1 LICAVF
7 NELRHPGKLE
17 QKMYYAVIIAGGT
30 GTRLWPLSRRSRSK
44 QSLKLVGER
53 SMFQH
58 AVDRLTPLFL
68 PEQIF
73 VVTRED
79 QSGLLAS
86 QVPELPLSN
95 FINEPVGRGTAPAIG
110 LAAIHLRQRD
120 PQASMAVLTA
130 DHYISKTEQFR
141 QVLEAAQSVAVEGH
155 LVTLGIKPVS
165 ASTGFGYIKQ
175 GQSLGMKRDFPV
187 FRVERFTE
195 KPTLEVAQHMLSS
208 ADFSWNSGMFVWRV
222 DRILAEFQNQMPD
235 LYAQLMEVEAGF
247 GSLDA
252 KGLLARVWNRVD
264 DQTIDYGVMEHAR
277 DVVVIPVDIGWT
289 DVGSWASLAE
299 LLPIDQDGNI
309 FVGPYKEIDTHNTLV
324 FGGTRLV
331 ATIGVQDIVIVDS
344 EDAVLVCA
352 KNREQEVRQMV
363 DLLKANGENHWL

>member
-1 LICAVF
+1 
-7 NELRHPGKLE
+7 
-17 QKMYYAVIIAGGT
+17 M
-30 GTRLWPLSRRSRSK
+30 
-44 QSLKLVGER
+44 
-53 SMFQH
+53 
-58 AVDRLTPLFL
+58 
-68 PEQIF
+68 
-73 VVTRED
+73 
-79 QSGLLAS
+79 LAS
-86 QVPELPLSN
+86 
-95 FINEPVGRGTAPAIG
+95 G
-110 LAAIHLRQRD
+110 
-120 PQASMAVLTA
+120 
-130 DHYISKTEQFR
+130 
-141 QVLEAAQSVAVEGH
+141 
-155 LVTLGIKPVS
+155 
-165 ASTGFGYIKQ
+165 
-175 GQSLGMKRDFPV
+175 
-187 FRVERFTE
+187 
-195 KPTLEVAQHMLSS
+195 
-208 ADFSWNSGMFVWRV
+208 DFSWNSGMFVWRV

-252 KGLLARVWNRVD
+252 KGVLARVWNRVD
-264 DQTIDYGVMEHAR
+264 EQTIDYGVMEHAR

-299 LLPIDQDGNI
+299 LLPTDQDGNI

>member
-1 LICAVF
+1 
-7 NELRHPGKLE
+7 
-17 QKMYYAVIIAGGT
+17 MYYAVIIAGGS

-58 AVDRLTPLFL
+58 AVDRLTPLFQ

-79 QSGLLAS
+79 QSELLGS
-86 QVPELPLSN
+86 QVPELPMSN

-120 PQASMAVLTA
+120 PQAIMAVLTA
-130 DHYISKTEQFR
+130 DHYIRDTEKFR
-141 QVLEAAQSVAVEGH
+141 QVLEAAQSAAAEGH

-175 GQSLGMKRDFPV
+175 GQSLGMMRDFQV

-195 KPTLEVAQHMLSS
+195 KPTLEVAQHMMASG
-208 ADFSWNSGMFVWRV
+208 DFSWNSGMFVWRV

-252 KGLLARVWNRVD
+252 KGLLAKVWKRVD
-264 DQTIDYGVMEHAR
+264 EQTIDYGVMEHAR
-277 DVVVIPVDIGWT
+277 EVVVIPVDIGWT

-299 LLPIDQDGNI
+299 LLPTDQDGNI

-324 FGGTRLV
+324 FGGTRLI
-331 ATIGVQDIVIVDS
+331 ATIGVQNIVIVDS

-363 DLLKANGENHWL
+363 ELLKANGENHWL

>member
-1 LICAVF
+1 
-7 NELRHPGKLE
+7 
-17 QKMYYAVIIAGGT
+17 MYYAVIIAGGS

-58 AVDRLTPLFL
+58 AVDRLTPLFQ

-79 QSGLLAS
+79 QSELLGS
-86 QVPELPLSN
+86 QVPELPMSN

-120 PQASMAVLTA
+120 PQAIMAVLTA
-130 DHYISKTEQFR
+130 DHYIRDTEKFR
-141 QVLEAAQSVAVEGH
+141 QVLEAAQSAAAEGH

-175 GQSLGMKRDFPV
+175 GQSLGMMRDFQV

-195 KPTLEVAQHMLSS
+195 KPTLEVAQHMLASD
-208 ADFSWNSGMFVWRV
+208 DFSWNSGMFVWRV

-252 KGLLARVWNRVD
+252 KGLLAKVWKRVD
-264 DQTIDYGVMEHAR
+264 EQTIDYGVMEHAR
-277 DVVVIPVDIGWT
+277 EVVVIPVDIGWT

-299 LLPIDQDGNI
+299 LLPTDQDGNI

-331 ATIGVQDIVIVDS
+331 ATIGVQNIVIVDS

-352 KNREQEVRQMV
+352 KNWEQEVRQMV
-363 DLLKANGENHWL
+363 ELLKANGENHWL

>member
-1 LICAVF
+1 
-7 NELRHPGKLE
+7 
-17 QKMYYAVIIAGGT
+17 MYYAVIIAGGS

-58 AVDRLTPLFL
+58 AVDRLTPLFQ

-86 QVPELPLSN
+86 QVPELPMSN

-110 LAAIHLRQRD
+110 LAAIHIRQRD
-120 PQASMAVLTA
+120 PQAIMAVLTA
-130 DHYISKTEQFR
+130 DHYIRDTEKFR
-141 QVLEAAQSVAVEGH
+141 QVLEAAKSAAAEGH
-155 LVTLGIKPVS
+155 LVTLGIKPVC

-175 GQSLGMKRDFPV
+175 GQSLGMMRDFPV

-195 KPTLEVAQHMLSS
+195 KPTLEVAQHMLASG
-208 ADFSWNSGMFVWRV
+208 DFSWNSGMFVWRV

-252 KGLLARVWNRVD
+252 KGLLVKVWKRVD
-264 DQTIDYGVMEHAR
+264 EQTIDYGVMEHAR
-277 DVVVIPVDIGWT
+277 EVVVIPVDIGWT

-299 LLPIDQDGNI
+299 LLPTDQDGNI

-331 ATIGVQDIVIVDS
+331 ATIGVQNIVIVDS

-363 DLLKANGENHWL
+363 ELLKANGENHWL